1 MSFTELHVIFMFL
14 PICMG
19 LNLLFRKININ
30 VSKLSLVLL
39 SLVFYGA
46 TNFAMIP
53 WMLAFSFVVHIV
65 GKAITVAEKPK
76 LITGIGLLAVLI
88 TLFSYK
94 YLNYFMYLLTRYF
107 SLPKTEFNL
116 LVPIGISYVSF
127 SAISFIVDVYRKD
140 APVVNFLETLNYIS
154 FFPKVICGPIVL
166 YKNFVKYGSNYP
178 SKAISEPI
186 ATSDNKITLDLFF
199 TGLNRIMIGF
209 AKKVILA
216 DSFGL
221 ILSKIPNT
229 NIDTITAIGVVLL
242 YGLQLYYDFS
252 GYSDIAIG
260 VSNTLGYSFGRN
272 FDFPYTATSITDF
285 WRKWHISLGT
295 FFKEYIYIPLGGN
308 RKGKMRTLI
317 NIGVVFVTTGV
328 WHGAGL
334 NYLLWGTSHGVCRV
348 GEKLLE
354 KNKIYNKIP
363 KIIKWAFTMIIVF
376 LGWQLFRL
384 TEISDIKE
392 FFSILFGFT
401 KYDNIN
407 FTWQYYFTAK
417 PIVFSIIGVV
427 GATLFGSDKIRGL
440 YMKLSKDSVILSS
453 VTQIVLLTLFV
464 LSIMFIV
471 NSSYSPFM
479 YFQY

>member
-1 MSFTELHVIFMFL
+1 M
-14 PICMG
+14 
-19 LNLLFRKININ
+19 
-30 VSKLSLVLL
+30 
-39 SLVFYGA
+39 
-46 TNFAMIP
+46 
-53 WMLAFSFVVHIV
+53 V
-65 GKAITVAEKPK
+65 GKIISVAKKPK
-76 LITGIGLLAVLI
+76 LVTGIGVVAVVA

-94 YLNYFMYLLTRYF
+94 YLNCCMYLLTRF
-107 SLPKTEFNL
+107 LDFPKVEFNL
-116 LVPIGISYVSF
+116 LVPIGISYISF

-154 FFPKVICGPIVL
+154 FFPKIICGPIVL
-166 YKNFVKYGSNYP
+166 YKNFIKYGSNCPP
-178 SKAISEPI
+178 SSISEPI
-186 ATSDNKITLDLFF
+186 ATEDNRITLDLFF
-199 TGLNRIMIGF
+199 TGLNRIMIGL

-229 NIDTITAIGVVLL
+229 GIDVITAIGVVIL

-260 VSNTLGYSFGRN
+260 ISNTLGYSFGRN
-272 FDFPYTATSITDF
+272 FNFPYTATSITDF

-308 RKGKMRTLI
+308 RKGKLRTLF
-317 NIGVVFVTTGV
+317 NIGVVFITTGV

-334 NYLLWGTSHGVCRV
+334 NYLLWGASHGACRI
-348 GEKLLE
+348 GEKLLD
-354 KNKIYNKIP
+354 KNKIYNKVP
-363 KIIKWAFTMIIVF
+363 KFIKWAVTMVIVF

-384 TEISDIKE
+384 TDMSQIKE

-407 FTWQYYFTAK
+407 FTWEYYFTAK
-417 PIVFSIIGVV
+417 PIIFSIIGIL
-427 GATLFGSDKIRGL
+427 GSTLLGSNKIRSL
-440 YMKLSKDSVILSS
+440 YMKLSKNNVIFASI
-453 VTQIVLLTLFV
+453 VQVVLLALFV
-464 LSIMFIV
+464 ISIMFIV